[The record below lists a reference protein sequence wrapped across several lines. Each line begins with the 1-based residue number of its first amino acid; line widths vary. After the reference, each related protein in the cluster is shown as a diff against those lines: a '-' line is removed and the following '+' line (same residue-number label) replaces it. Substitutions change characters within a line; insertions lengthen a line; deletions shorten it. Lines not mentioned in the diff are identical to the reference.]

1 MIRPEEIGYAD
12 ELLADGTVHRTYENG
27 LEEWRRRT
35 TGHPHLV
42 QWHDNRGASG
52 TDELLG
58 DRIIK
63 RTLDDGT
70 VTYARDIGYGRT
82 LWARGEKVMV
92 NRSSFGGRM
101 GILLAGLGV
110 ATLAITAAQL
120 PPLSMSS
127 EQEEALRQ
135 QQAQASQSSGGG
147 GDSGGSADGD
157 DGSGGSGEGPEGGS
171 GDGNEW
177 DANWDGDGD
186 AWSDDDFG

>member
-1 MIRPEEIGYAD
+1 MNRPEEIGYTD
-12 ELLADGTVHRTYENG
+12 ELLADGTVHRRYEDG

-35 TGHPHLV
+35 SGHPHLV
-42 QWHDNRGASG
+42 HWHDNRGASG

-63 RTLDDGT
+63 RSLADGT

-82 LWARGEKVMV
+82 LWARGEKVLV

-101 GILLAGLGV
+101 GALLAGLGV
-110 ATLAITAAQL
+110 ATLAVTAAQL
-120 PPLSMSS
+120 PPLSMSP

-135 QQAQASQSSGGG
+135 QQAQAQQSGGGGG
-147 GDSGGSADGD
+147 GDSSGSASAD
-157 DGSGGSGEGPEGGS
+157 DGSNGTDGS
-171 GDGNEW
+171 GDGNDW

-186 AWSDDDFG
+186 AWNDDDFG

>member
-35 TGHPHLV
+35 PGQPHV
-42 QWHDNRGASG
+42 VHWHDNRGTSG

-58 DRIIK
+58 DRVIK
-63 RTLDDGT
+63 RSLADGT
-70 VTYARDIGYGRT
+70 VSYARDIGYGRT
-82 LWARGEKVMV
+82 LSARGAQVLV

-101 GILLAGLGV
+101 GVLLAGLGV
-110 ATLAITAAQL
+110 ATLAVTAAQL
-120 PPLSMSS
+120 PPLSLSP

-147 GDSGGSADGD
+147 GDSGGG
-157 DGSGGSGEGPEGGS
+157 DGSVDGGS
-171 GDGNEW
+171 DDANDW
-177 DANWDGDGD
+177 DAAWDGEGD
-186 AWSDDDFG
+186 AWNDDDFG

>member
-12 ELLADGTVHRTYENG
+12 ELLADGTVHRTYEDG

-35 TGHPHLV
+35 PGRPRLV
-42 QWHDNRGASG
+42 GWHDNRGGSG

-63 RTLDDGT
+63 RTLADGA

-82 LWARGEKVMV
+82 LWARGEKVLV

-101 GILLAGLGV
+101 GVLLAGLGV

-120 PPLSMSS
+120 PPLTLSP
-127 EQEEALRQ
+127 EQEEELR
-135 QQAQASQSSGGG
+135 QQAQASSSSGGG
-147 GDSGGSADGD
+147 GDGGTGADGGGGDDTDGD
-157 DGSGGSGEGPEGGS
+157 D
-171 GDGNEW
+171 W
-177 DANWDGDGD
+177 DADWGGDQD
-186 AWSDDDFG
+186 AWNDDDFG